1 MDHTAVNQA
10 YTQRINHLISVIF
23 FLLLPLSGC
32 GPSGNQPNANITNQV
47 PPIDPFQAAVL
58 KVEED
63 RREPT
68 GRNATVEVP
77 SQLKH
82 YSEPRRFLSIQV
94 AESRRHRLQTPHD
107 FAELVELIQQGDLI
121 EVPLVGKGFIL
132 YGVGF
137 SASDQPFSHYDQM
150 SRKSVTLFGTREQL
164 LEAQQKIDQSVA
176 GLQNTKSTLQK
187 EFERIAVKDHES
199 RDRVRKEIKR
209 VAGEMSVLKQR
220 QELLAF
226 SYRRKGFWSVA
237 GQEYR
242 ALEKFAPPAGG
253 TGYDLGAP
261 ISRKELKVRL
271 LSYLRPAA
279 FALLE
284 ELGQKYEA
292 RFKRPL
298 AITSLIRTDEYQS
311 QLRANNSN
319 ATSIEVPPHTTGL
332 AFDIYYRYMAASE
345 QIFMMEELARLHDQG
360 RIETLRENR
369 DHFHVFV
376 FLAGKPPS
384 EAQVTN
390 EIRRMAD

>member
-1 MDHTAVNQA
+1 
-10 YTQRINHLISVIF
+10 
-23 FLLLPLSGC
+23 
-32 GPSGNQPNANITNQV
+32 
-47 PPIDPFQAAVL
+47 
-58 KVEED
+58 
-63 RREPT
+63 
-68 GRNATVEVP
+68 
-77 SQLKH
+77 
-82 YSEPRRFLSIQV
+82 
-94 AESRRHRLQTPHD
+94 
-107 FAELVELIQQGDLI
+107 
-121 EVPLVGKGFIL
+121 
-132 YGVGF
+132 
-137 SASDQPFSHYDQM
+137 
-150 SRKSVTLFGTREQL
+150 
-164 LEAQQKIDQSVA
+164 LE
-176 GLQNTKSTLQK
+176 N
-187 EFERIAVKDHES
+187 
-199 RDRVRKEIKR
+199 
-209 VAGEMSVLKQR
+209 
-220 QELLAF
+220 
-226 SYRRKGFWSVA
+226 
-237 GQEYR
+237 
-242 ALEKFAPPAGG
+242 FAPPAGG

-360 RIETLRENR
+360 KIETLRENR

-376 FLAGKPPS
+376 FLEGKPPS